1 MSLETWLAF
10 VAASLI
16 LTVTP
21 GPSILLGVVHSL
33 NYGTRKTIYTALGDI
48 SANMLQMLLV
58 AVGLGIVIASSEIA
72 FQVIK
77 WAGVLVLIYM
87 SLRLWRSEPQ
97 FENLQTAASSAS
109 PIRLF
114 ASGFFVA
121 IGNPKALIFFT
132 AFFPQFIDPSA
143 DLTRQLLIM
152 CPTMATMDFTFV
164 MLYAFGAKRLLGFLR
179 SHPKVLN
186 RLSGAALMSAAGF
199 MGTLARGG

>member
-1 MSLETWLAF
+1 MSLEIWLAF

-33 NYGTRKTIYTALGDI
+33 NYGTRKTLFTALGDI
-48 SANMLQMLLV
+48 FANMLQMLLV
-58 AVGLGIVIASSEIA
+58 AVGLGIVIASSELA

-77 WAGVLVLIYM
+77 WAGVLTLIDM
-87 SLRLWRSEPQ
+87 SLRLWRSEPRLDG
-97 FENLQTAASSAS
+97 LQTGAANAR
-109 PIRLF
+109 PVRLF
-114 ASGFFVA
+114 ASGFLVA
-121 IGNPKALIFFT
+121 FGNPKALIFFT

-143 DLTRQLLIM
+143 NLTHQLMVM
-152 CPTMATMDFTFV
+152 CPTMAVLDFTFV
-164 MLYAFGAKRLLGFLR
+164 MLYAVGAKRLLGFLR